1 MWLYFCK
8 PATNRPIKHQNSP
21 LQIMV
26 LLKFIRILNAGAYML
41 FPCMC
46 ARNFIIEIFKYINKN
61 SSHLIYMLSLIFKTP
76 LSTFKVYLYITKGYE
91 LFQVSCECSLQ
102 RQRKWATIS
111 KWNTQT
117 KCCLKIH
124 VEIIPL
130 HGLKKYFSYNHLTD
144 HMQLVSCKLIQIK
157 CVTFQKHIGSIMCK
171 LFQIMFYVL
180 KQHRAHNL

>member
-1 MWLYFCK
+1 
-8 PATNRPIKHQNSP
+8 
-21 LQIMV
+21 MV

-102 RQRKWATIS
+102 RQRK
-111 KWNTQT
+111 
-117 KCCLKIH
+117 
-124 VEIIPL
+124 
-130 HGLKKYFSYNHLTD
+130 
-144 HMQLVSCKLIQIK
+144 
-157 CVTFQKHIGSIMCK
+157 
-171 LFQIMFYVL
+171 
-180 KQHRAHNL
+180 